1 MMLQKGAKCCS
12 AAHCT
17 AHQVYHPE
25 KHLRR
30 YCTRCHWW
38 YHIRCLTQIDTVANL
53 RAAPPTADSEPAW
66 WIVWKAPARVPMD
79 IADDLENLLT
89 MPIQRGYNPAPRG
102 AHPLLT
108 VEQFTVTLRQKVKND
123 EAQLPITAA
132 AAEVFIHD
140 LLVPS
145 MFDDRD
151 PAYREAKAAVQS
163 LARIPFS
170 ERVIYRCPDRHHHFL

>member
-1 MMLQKGAKCCS
+1 M
-12 AAHCT
+12 
-17 AHQVYHPE
+17 
-25 KHLRR
+25 
-30 YCTRCHWW
+30 
-38 YHIRCLTQIDTVANL
+38 
-53 RAAPPTADSEPAW
+53 
-66 WIVWKAPARVPMD
+66 
-79 IADDLENLLT
+79 
-89 MPIQRGYNPAPRG
+89 
-102 AHPLLT
+102 
-108 VEQFTVTLRQKVKND
+108 KND

-145 MFDDRD
+145 MFDNRD